1 MRLATWNLEQRW
13 SDAHA
18 EVLRGFDADL
28 LLLTECRDD
37 VALPGY
43 ATHATAASMPSGAAW
58 AAVLSRAPL
67 TPLPDPHP
75 ASAAARVDGLTVCC
89 SVLPWPQAGEHWPWG
104 EAGHQPRMTGT
115 LAALT
120 AALRGADDVVWGGD
134 WNQPLTGSLAG
145 FTRAAR
151 DTVLDAVAALGLQV
165 PTAALPGT
173 HEGQGSIDHLA
184 FPSWWTV
191 VDAGSVEVPRA
202 LSDHHAYWAEVI
214 TPALP

>member
-1 MRLATWNLEQRW
+1 MRIATWNLEQRW

-18 EVLRGFDADL
+18 EVLRGLDADL

-37 VALPGY
+37 VVLAQW
-43 ATHATAASMPSGAAW
+43 ARHATAASMPSGAAW

-75 ASAAARVDGLTVCC
+75 ASAAALVHGVTVCC
-89 SVLPWPQAGEHWPWG
+89 SVLPWPRAGEHWPWG
-104 EAGHQPRMTGT
+104 ASGHQERMEET
-115 LAALT
+115 LAALAPT
-120 AALRGADDVVWGGD
+120 LAAEAGVWGGD

-151 DTVLDAVAALGLQV
+151 EALETALATHGLQA

-173 HEGQGSIDHLA
+173 HPGQGSIDHVA
-184 FPSWWTV
+184 VPIGWEVSG
-191 VDAGSVEVPRA
+191 AGRVEVPRA
-202 LSDHHAYWAEVI
+202 LSDHHACWIEVDPA
-214 TPALP
+214 PALP